1 MSNSTN
7 KTISRPP
14 TTTIDNLMHGTL
26 YETDPHKKANYKRQ
40 LDAALKKRQLKI
52 ISCRT
57 FIR

>member
-7 KTISRPP
+7 RTISRPQP
-14 TTTIDNLMHGTL
+14 TTIDNLMHGTL
-26 YETDPHKKANYKRQ
+26 YETNPHKKVDYKRQ

-52 ISCRT
+52 INRRT

>member
-7 KTISRPP
+7 RTISRPQP
-14 TTTIDNLMHGTL
+14 TTIDNLMHGTL
-26 YETDPHKKANYKRQ
+26 YETNPHKKADYKRQ

-52 ISCRT
+52 INRRT

>member
-7 KTISRPP
+7 RTISRPQP
-14 TTTIDNLMHGTL
+14 TTIDNLMHGTL
-26 YETDPHKKANYKRQ
+26 YETNPHKKANYKRQ

-52 ISCRT
+52 INRRT